1 MFSDSAKIGGVGS
14 LIGQFKEKMNLHV
27 KIESFEY
34 DDIFITHGATPLI
47 EEQLGISAKQLSQR
61 IIKEVY

>member
-1 MFSDSAKIGGVGS
+1 
-14 LIGQFKEKMNLHV
+14 MNLHV